1 VLRRETVISR
11 KTVQKHM
18 REMGIA
24 GISPGPNL
32 SKRNPEHN
40 VYPYLLRNVTCSH
53 PIHVLGYR
61 HTCTCAHSEGVT

>member
-1 VLRRETVISR
+1 
-11 KTVQKHM
+11 
-18 REMGIA
+18 MGIA

-32 SKRNPEHN
+32 SKRNPEYN

-61 HTCTCAHSEGVT
+61 YHLDSTERRLDVPISRPGLVLPLRDQLGAG